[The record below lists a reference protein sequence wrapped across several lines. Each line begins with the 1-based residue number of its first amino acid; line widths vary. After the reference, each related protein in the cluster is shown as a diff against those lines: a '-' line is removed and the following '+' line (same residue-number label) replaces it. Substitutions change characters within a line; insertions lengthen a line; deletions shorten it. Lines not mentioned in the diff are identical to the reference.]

1 MHSFTLPAA
10 ALAALAAL
18 PAVSAHGYVSGVVA
32 GGKWY
37 PGASPQ
43 WIYDNPKPQQAG
55 WFAYNQDNG
64 FVAPAEYGDQNITC
78 HKGATPGTTSITVAA
93 GSTIDLQWNTWPSS
107 HHGPVIDYLARC
119 TGDCTKQD
127 KSKLTFFKV
136 DALGLT
142 DDSAPPGLWGT
153 DKLIANNNTW
163 TMKIPSGTSPPPPFR
178 SKPSKLTSH
187 LCASG
192 LSGNFVLRHEIIAL
206 HSAGNSDGAQNYPN
220 CLNLIITGTGTERPC
235 DNGADCRLGP
245 ALYKETGAG
254 ILVNIYVA
262 ISSYSMPGPAV
273 WSGLKRRA
281 MAFIA

>member
-163 TMKIPSGTSPPPPFR
+163 TMKIPSG
-178 SKPSKLTSH
+178 
-187 LCASG
+187 

-206 HSAGNSDGAQNYPN
+206 HSAGNSDGAQNYTN